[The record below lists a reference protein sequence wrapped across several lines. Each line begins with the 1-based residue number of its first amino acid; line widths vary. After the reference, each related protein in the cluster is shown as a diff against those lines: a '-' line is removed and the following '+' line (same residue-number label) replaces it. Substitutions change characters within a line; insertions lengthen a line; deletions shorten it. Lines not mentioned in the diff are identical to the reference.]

1 MSQDITVNQETVDAA
16 AAIKAQLKA
25 EGGTVP
31 IPEGVLQTYLETK
44 GGTEAEIVKGQ
55 KLQSGFQNALDL
67 AVGEVMIEHMA
78 KNTDIRQMS
87 AQAKVGSQKYDITVR
102 HTHNISA
109 GVGKGRTNVH
119 GHISTSITIPGQAE
133 KQRIAKTLQ
142 SKAAAAFAGIDE

>member
-16 AAIKAQLKA
+16 ASIKTHLKS
-25 EGGTVP
+25 EGGTVV
-31 IPEGVLQTYLETK
+31 IPEAAVQAYLDGK
-44 GGTEAEIVKGQ
+44 GTEAEIIKGQ
-55 KLQSGFQNALDL
+55 KLQQGLQNALDL

-78 KNTDIRQMS
+78 ANPDIRQMS
-87 AQAKVGSQKYDITVR
+87 GQAKIGTQKYDITLR

-119 GHISTSITIPGQAE
+119 GHLSTSVTIPGQAE

-142 SKAAAAFAGIDE
+142 SKAAAAFAGSAD